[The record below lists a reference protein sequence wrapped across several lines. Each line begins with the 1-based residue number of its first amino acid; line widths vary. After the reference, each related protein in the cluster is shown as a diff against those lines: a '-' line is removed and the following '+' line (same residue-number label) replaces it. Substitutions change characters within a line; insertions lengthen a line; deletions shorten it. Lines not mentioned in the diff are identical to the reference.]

1 MTQTCWPRQCQS
13 SIGNRR
19 SGRSSE
25 VANPR
30 VLIARG
36 GGVWWQAWGL
46 WCVSPEFE
54 SQIYS
59 CLQVAWPPRAVV
71 PLCLMSM
78 KTKPKPCWF
87 CLLISK
93 DKTGRCHWVRSCQKP
108 PGTGFSA
115 RITLHCLL
123 SHLTPPPH
131 FLTSSISIF
140 FFSPN
145 YLLAMPWDLQDLNS
159 LTRAWKCPVLTTEL
173 PENFLLLFIPLSI
186 LKILFDLKTNH
197 PKLATVYF
205 KIIWP
210 VKWKFSPI
218 IQL

>member
-1 MTQTCWPRQCQS
+1 MWFLAGSFNYSLLDNGKAPREWGFHGIWHITQTYWPGQCQS

-25 VANPR
+25 VANSR

-46 WCVSPEFE
+46 WCVSPKFE

-59 CLQVAWPPRAVV
+59 CLQVAWPPRALV

-108 PGTGFSA
+108 AGTGFSA
-115 RITLHCLL
+115 RITLYCLL

-131 FLTSSISIF
+131 FLTSSISF
-140 FFSPN
+140 FFSPQ
-145 YLLAMPWDLQDLNS
+145 LSFGHAMGLAGS
-159 LTRAWKCPVLTTEL
+159 
-173 PENFLLLFIPLSI
+173 
-186 LKILFDLKTNH
+186 
-197 PKLATVYF
+197 
-205 KIIWP
+205 
-210 VKWKFSPI
+210 
-218 IQL
+218 